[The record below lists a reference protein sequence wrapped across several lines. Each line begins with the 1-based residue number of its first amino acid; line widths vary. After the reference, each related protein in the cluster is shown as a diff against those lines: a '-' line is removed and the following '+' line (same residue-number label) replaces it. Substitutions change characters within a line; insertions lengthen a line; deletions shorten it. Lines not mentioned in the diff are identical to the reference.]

1 MPDGSKYLYLVLP
14 NNPSEENPSA
24 LQYDEPRVDALP
36 WVVKT
41 YQALYEFVCELTR
54 ELLGFTETPETEMFT
69 FSLKGAI
76 KKTLEPQGSKF
87 IDLQDVVGEIC
98 KTKNEYSEQSDV

>member
-1 MPDGSKYLYLVLP
+1 
-14 NNPSEENPSA
+14 
-24 LQYDEPRVDALP
+24 
-36 WVVKT
+36 
-41 YQALYEFVCELTR
+41 
-54 ELLGFTETPETEMFT
+54 MFT